1 MAPFAF
7 GFRDTLEAA
16 FMIALTLVALVR
28 LGRGHL
34 AQALWIGV
42 GAGALMGF
50 SIATGLTA
58 GEVAATGAGWTA
70 FEIAAMALGAF
81 ALVGVALTARRFS
94 AESGPAAWLAVAAGL
109 FATLP
114 QVLDL
119 MTRVAG
125 NTGGVGSLA
134 LMGVG
139 AALAAGVAA
148 LLAAALLRSKPAAPA
163 PKIVVEQPAQP
174 VSGELA
180 SIPQR
185 AD

>member
-1 MAPFAF
+1 MAAFAF

-16 FMIALTLVALVR
+16 FIIALTLVALVR

-34 AQALWIGV
+34 TQALWMGV
-42 GAGALMGF
+42 GAGALIGF

-70 FEIAAMALGAF
+70 FEIAAMALGAA

-114 QVLDL
+114 QVLDV
-119 MTRVAG
+119 MMRVA
-125 NTGGVGSLA
+125 NSAGGVGSLA
-134 LMGVG
+134 LLGVG
-139 AALAAGVAA
+139 AALAAGLAA
-148 LLAAALLRSKPAAPA
+148 LLAAALLRVKPAAPA
-163 PKIVVEQPAQP
+163 RKIVVEQPVRP
-174 VSGELA
+174 VSGEPA
-180 SIPQR
+180 PVPQR
-185 AD
+185 VD